1 MMFFHHLRYKF
12 YCFQLNKQLFY
23 FLGFLGSMFS
33 FLQFVASPV
42 VGGLSDVY
50 GRKPV
55 MLICLVS

>member
-1 MMFFHHLRYKF
+1 MMFFHHLSNKF
-12 YCFQLNKQLFY
+12 YWFQLNNFF

-33 FLQFVASPV
+33 FLQFVASPL

-50 GRKPV
+50 GRKPI

>member
-1 MMFFHHLRYKF
+1 
-12 YCFQLNKQLFY
+12 
-23 FLGFLGSMFS
+23 MFS

-55 MLICLVS
+55 MLICLVSNLSILLRTVVNGSL